1 MNNSLPSLME
11 TILENFESIFKELRF
26 LSLDLCPLIFC
37 NKVKMSG
44 SINLVLVKDLDNK
57 SKKYQNKMVRKKFQ

>member
-1 MNNSLPSLME
+1 ME
-11 TILENFESIFKELRF
+11 TILESLESILRELRF

-37 NKVKMSG
+37 NRVKMSG

-57 SKKYQNKMVRKKFQ
+57 SKRYQNKG

>member
-1 MNNSLPSLME
+1 ME
-11 TILENFESIFKELRF
+11 TILESLESIFKELRF
-26 LSLDLCPLIFC
+26 FSLDLCPLIFC

-57 SKKYQNKMVRKKFQ
+57 SKKYQNKK